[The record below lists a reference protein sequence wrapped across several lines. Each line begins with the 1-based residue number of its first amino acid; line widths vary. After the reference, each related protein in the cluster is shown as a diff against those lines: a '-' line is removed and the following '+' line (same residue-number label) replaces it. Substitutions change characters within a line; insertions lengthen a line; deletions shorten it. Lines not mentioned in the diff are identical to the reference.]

1 MGAFEPSLAGRR
13 TGEQTY
19 SQPRRAGVI
28 LHMEITMHSQIPPQP
43 PSMGM
48 MQPHRGVMILVL
60 GILGLI
66 LCFIFGIVAWVMGN
80 GDLKQMDAGAM
91 DPSGRGL
98 TQAGKI
104 CGMISV
110 ILNIIGIVVLV
121 VFIIFILAAG
131 GAAAA
136 AGAGTGP

>member
-1 MGAFEPSLAGRR
+1 MP
-13 TGEQTY
+13 
-19 SQPRRAGVI
+19 
-28 LHMEITMHSQIPPQP
+28 SQIPPQP

-48 MQPHRGVMILVL
+48 MQPHRGVLILVF
-60 GILGLI
+60 GILGLVM
-66 LCFIFGIVAWVMGN
+66 CVIFGIVAWVMGS

-104 CGMISV
+104 CGMIAV
-110 ILNIIGIVVLV
+110 ILNVAFILLYV
-121 VFIIFILAAG
+121 VFIVFVVVAG

>member
-1 MGAFEPSLAGRR
+1 
-13 TGEQTY
+13 
-19 SQPRRAGVI
+19 
-28 LHMEITMHSQIPPQP
+28 
-43 PSMGM
+43 MGM
-48 MQPHRGVMILVL
+48 MQPHRGVMILVF
-60 GILGLI
+60 GILGLVM
-66 LCFIFGIVAWVMGN
+66 CVIFGIVAWVMGS

-104 CGMISV
+104 CGMIGV
-110 ILNIIGIVVLV
+110 ILNIVAIVLYVVLMIFV
-121 VFIIFILAAG
+121 VVAG

>member
-1 MGAFEPSLAGRR
+1 
-13 TGEQTY
+13 
-19 SQPRRAGVI
+19 
-28 LHMEITMHSQIPPQP
+28 MEITMHSQIPPQP

>member
-1 MGAFEPSLAGRR
+1 
-13 TGEQTY
+13 
-19 SQPRRAGVI
+19 
-28 LHMEITMHSQIPPQP
+28 MEITMHSQIPPQP

-48 MQPHRGVMILVL
+48 MQPHRGVMILVF

-66 LCFIFGIVAWVMGN
+66 LCVIFGIVAWVMGS

-104 CGMISV
+104 CGMIGV
-110 ILNIIGIVVLV
+110 ILNIVAIVLYVLLMIFV
-121 VFIIFILAAG
+121 VVASSAT
-131 GAAAA
+131 AA